1 MSAAQRDWPAGPGLP
16 VEPALPARPRLILP
30 GLIPADPRVERYR
43 VRPGAVTAVEL
54 EAGDEIAIT
63 DLAGRQRGELTVI
76 GREGEDYAAL
86 AASADTA
93 ATVLRALATSG
104 AGDGPAEASI
114 GVVVGALAERG
125 LDPAGA
131 RAVALFGEWSPAGAS
146 AAFRALQ
153 PVTCVVAAPGG
164 QMSVDQDNPP
174 SDLTVE
180 IRRVRPRQPG
190 EPRLPPPLADPLLD
204 LRVDKAT
211 AVAYQVEAG
220 QYIQVIDVEG
230 RQCSDFLAFD
240 SRQLSDGVER
250 GLDATTTRNL
260 TGNAYPQPGLFGK
273 FFDQDMQPLVEVV
286 RDTVG
291 RHDTFALACN
301 AKYYEDMGYPGHVNC
316 TDNFNGQLGPYGIAP
331 RRGWPAL
338 NLFYNTSFSQTNQM
352 LFDEPWSRPG
362 DYVLLRATTDL
373 VCASSACPDD
383 IDPAN
388 AWNPTD
394 IHVRVYPAE
403 RRFSMAIAHRVTP
416 DAEPKL
422 TEQTAF
428 QPRWSALT
436 GRTTEYRGYWL
447 PTSFDNFGAID
458 EYWACREAAVV
469 MDLSPLRKFE
479 VVGPD
484 AEALLQAAVTRNV
497 RKLAEG
503 QVVYTAV
510 CNETGGMLDDATVFR
525 LGTDRFRFVGGDE
538 HDGIWLRQLAER
550 LRLDQVWVKHS
561 TDHLHNIAVQGPKSR
576 ELLRELIWT
585 PATQPSFPDLGW
597 FRFAIGRIGG
607 PAGLPVIVSR
617 TGYTGELGYEL
628 WCHPRDAV
636 ALWDAV
642 WQAGASLG
650 LRPLGLDALDMLRI
664 ESGLIFA
671 GYEFDDQVDPFE
683 AGIGFTVPLKTKED
697 DFVGRAALE
706 RRKASPQRT
715 LVGLELEGNEVAL
728 HGDCVHAGRSQVGV
742 ITSGTR
748 SPILRK
754 NIALC
759 RMAIEYAEIG
769 TTVDVAKL
777 DGHRK
782 RIPAQVVR
790 FPFYDPD
797 KTRPRS

>member
-1 MSAAQRDWPAGPGLP
+1 VTVSAERQQGAESWPAP
-16 VEPALPARPRLILP
+16 VGRPRLILP

-43 VRPGAVTAVEL
+43 VHPGAVTALEL
-54 EAGDEIAIT
+54 DAGDEMTVVDAS
-63 DLAGRQRGELTVI
+63 GRQRGELTVL
-76 GREGEDYAAL
+76 GRNGEDFGAL
-86 AASADTA
+86 ATSADAA
-93 ATVLRALATSG
+93 ATVLRGLADSGPVADSAAASRAEVVRALS
-104 AGDGPAEASI
+104 
-114 GVVVGALAERG
+114 ERG
-125 LDPAGA
+125 LDLGNA
-131 RAVALFGEWSPAGAS
+131 RAVGLFGEWSPAGAA
-146 AAFRALQ
+146 AAFIALA
-153 PVTCVVAAPGG
+153 PVTCIVAAPGG
-164 QMSVDQDNPP
+164 LMQVDADNPP
-174 SDLTVE
+174 SDLAVE
-180 IRRVRPRQPG
+180 IRRARPRQPG
-190 EPRLPPPLADPLLD
+190 EPQLPPPLADPLLD

-211 AVAYQVEAG
+211 AIAYQVEAG

-240 SRQLSDGVER
+240 SRQLSEGVER

-316 TDNFNGQLGPYGIAP
+316 TDNFNGQLRSYGIAP

-338 NLFYNTSFSQTNQM
+338 NFFYNTSFSDSNQM

-362 DYVLLRATTDL
+362 DYVLLRAMTDL

-388 AWNPTD
+388 AWIPTD

-436 GRTTEYRGYWL
+436 RRTVEYRGYWL
-447 PTSFDNFGAID
+447 PTSFDNLGAID

-484 AEALLQAAVTRNV
+484 AEALLQAAVTRNI

-503 QVVYTAV
+503 QVVYTAI
-510 CNETGGMLDDATVFR
+510 CNQTGGMLDDATVFR
-525 LGTDRFRFVGGDE
+525 LGADRFRFVGGDE

-550 LRLDQVWVKHS
+550 LGLDQVWVKHS

-576 ELLRELIWT
+576 ELLRELVWT
-585 PATQPSFPDLGW
+585 PPTQPPFPDLGW

-607 PAGLPVIVSR
+607 PAGLPLIVSR

-628 WCHPRDAV
+628 WCHPQDAV

-642 WQAGASLG
+642 WEAGAGHG
-650 LRPLGLDALDMLRI
+650 LTPLGLDALDMLRI

-671 GYEFDDQVDPFE
+671 GYEFDDQIDPFE

-706 RRKASPQRT
+706 RRKASPQRV
-715 LVGLELEGNEVAL
+715 LVGLELEGNEVAA
-728 HGDCVHAGRSQVGV
+728 HGDCVHEGRSQVGV

-748 SPILRK
+748 SPSLRK

-759 RMAIEYAEIG
+759 RMAVEYAAIG
-769 TTVDVAKL
+769 TTIDVAKL

-782 RIPAQVVR
+782 RIPAQVVP